1 MCEGSTADRIIR
13 RNVMTSSTSRI
24 QRLARAGITAFAV
37 CTCLVAYSASAEPKV
52 KEQTVSFADLDLS
65 KPAGAQT
72 LYKRIKAAARHVC
85 GPVDNYTY
93 VTPSRGFRECYE
105 KAIADAVAQIDR
117 PSLTAL
123 HREVTRGARG

>member
-1 MCEGSTADRIIR
+1 
-13 RNVMTSSTSRI
+13 
-24 QRLARAGITAFAV
+24 
-37 CTCLVAYSASAEPKV
+37 
-52 KEQTVSFADLDLS
+52 
-65 KPAGAQT
+65 
-72 LYKRIKAAARHVC
+72 VC

-93 VTPSRGFRECYE
+93 VTPSREFRECYE